1 MGIRP
6 DAVGVLRRK
15 TVPTR
20 VTLGGVRRHAC
31 SALNISIARLLPTS
45 SFPVSLAASPFVGH
59 ARIKAFPSSL

>member
-1 MGIRP
+1 M
-6 DAVGVLRRK
+6 
-15 TVPTR
+15 
-20 VTLGGVRRHAC
+20 TLGGVRRHAC